1 MARHA
6 FPYCRFAAFSGS
18 PFTSQLRSLSSLPGR
33 LSQGS
38 YIPFLYCQ
46 GLEKWIRLPPEW
58 ETSFP
63 AGASADR

>member
-63 AGASADR
+63 RWG